1 MAASTNQLTNEN
13 DLTTH
18 ASYIPEIWPGMVI
31 EFRDKNLVMA
41 GLVDR
46 RDIDVSNYGDTFH
59 YPVTSSGTAQTYV
72 AGYRLSDSLQVDTDS
87 TVDLSIDQFKMHPF
101 HIPWNVKDA
110 VRYDTM
116 ALNMRQAGEAVAR
129 AIDSYVHS
137 VIAAGASL
145 TEQNSAAT
153 ATVDDLAIGDI
164 TGAFTVMNVADV
176 PASDR
181 AWVFHPTAYNELLN
195 LSSNYFVSH
204 DFVENSPM
212 VTGKIGMML
221 GSPVY
226 MSTNVSTGST
236 GSPAETGYKNLY
248 FHKDSCALAMQRSP
262 EVEQAYDIDTQGW
275 FGNVRAGYGSVMLR
289 GDHAVVINTV
299 ND

>member
-1 MAASTNQLTNEN
+1 MAELSNEN
-13 DLTTH
+13 NLTTH

-41 GLVDR
+41 DLVDR

-59 YPVTSSGTAQTYV
+59 YPITTAGTAQTYA
-72 AGYRLSDSLQVDTDS
+72 AGYRLSDSLQVDTDND
-87 TVDLSIDQFKMHPF
+87 VDLSIDQFKMHPF
-101 HIPWNVKDA
+101 HIPWNVKDQ
-110 VRYDTM
+110 VKYDTM

-129 AIDSYVHS
+129 AIDTKVHEII
-137 VIAAGASL
+137 VNGATL
-145 TEQNSAAT
+145 DEQNEPAAT
-153 ATVDDLAIGDI
+153 AQVDDLEVGDI

-195 LSSNYFVSH
+195 LSSNYFISH
-204 DFVENSPM
+204 DFVTGSPM
-212 VTGKIGMML
+212 ETGKIGMML

-226 MSTNVSTGST
+226 MSTNVETDSD
-236 GSPAETGYKNLY
+236 GSPAETSYKNLY
-248 FHKDSCALAMQRSP
+248 FHKDCAALAMQRQP

-289 GDHAVVINTV
+289 GDHAVLINTV